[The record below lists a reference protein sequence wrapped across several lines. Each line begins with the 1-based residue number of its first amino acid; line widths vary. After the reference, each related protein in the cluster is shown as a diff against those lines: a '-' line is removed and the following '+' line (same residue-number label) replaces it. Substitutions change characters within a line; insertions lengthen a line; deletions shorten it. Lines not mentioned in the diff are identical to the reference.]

1 MTDPSPLE
9 DLLRATSLRVG
20 RIAIDT
26 MDGENWRASVSHFN
40 GRHIHQPYPFGD
52 PVEALR
58 AALIEDER
66 QGRDVER
73 RYEAAPKLGELPRV
87 PQVAPVDPACAY
99 CNDTGHFYGDPELGP
114 CGCQSSDDTEDL
126 LG

>member
-1 MTDPSPLE
+1 MSDDRCLE

-26 MDGENWRASVSHFN
+26 MDGVNWRASVSHFN
-40 GRHIHQPYPFGD
+40 GRHVHQPHPFGD

-58 AALIEDER
+58 VALIEDER
-66 QGRDVER
+66 QQRDLVR
-73 RYEAAPKLGELPRV
+73 RYDAAPKLGA
-87 PQVAPVDPACAY
+87 APPAAV
-99 CNDTGHFYGDPELGP
+99 
-114 CGCQSSDDTEDL
+114 DDTEDL